1 MDLPSAH
8 GRINVVWVSF
18 ILFFLPSWFVQGNG
32 SVEDGTLLNA
42 YLTPPNSVADAMV
55 PGSVYFLEFP
65 RPDSDPQELA
75 PMCADRSPYSFLFQR
90 GSNSN
95 YKKIIV
101 EIEGGPAC
109 WEEGQCSCDPKTYAR
124 QAPWQDYYS
133 GMSKWQR
140 KRLPWIGSCHG
151 MSPAVLERVSPDW
164 SRDSTSSITLMEG
177 EDLDSWSYLLL
188 PHCTLDWNL
197 GFRENPAS
205 TDCLSG
211 GDGQWASNEVIW
223 HRGGVNMEAVLDWLS
238 TQFQDDDGGLDAMMV
253 FSGGTLAEDSC
264 QTQQMN
270 TEGGGAASRLAPV
283 LFANEAAR
291 RIDVEPSSI
300 LLVVDSIETPSAISE
315 QEDEDAYTQMTYSWA
330 PMASVLYPSA
340 VRDAV
345 LNSPPGVDVA
355 WIASSQANS
364 NIEDLNMLRG
374 MAQERPGQF
383 HVYFPTTT
391 EATASTTRSSNGVCA
406 RFGFP
411 ESDDF
416 VSFLQ
421 DIDMSWVDTTKFS
434 YSEFWAD
441 VKTDKGAKRLSFLS
455 IAVMALGLWA
465 LLWVVYWGVK
475 YHRAKQGNELPP
487 PMSPNDIW
495 MHILTHYPFWFLLVS
510 LAIPISLSVVA
521 LARSGYTIPVNLEFN
536 TYLDISSNL
545 NVVADAYSSAQKYQQ
560 DSVKEGEEQ
569 CATLLGIQDRRLQ
582 LEEGPELQFF
592 SQVETDNYG
601 RALEGETQKPTR
613 ASITVI
619 YENRNGGNVFEP
631 EVLAS
636 MYDFEQAVR
645 DFPGFET
652 FCRRRDGECRPFD
665 TVLSFLY
672 PDGQLVDDIEQVLVV
687 EAKNTQVDQ
696 YFSVNNPQ
704 SNITRSQFFFEGQGS
719 ALNDFM
725 E

>member
-1 MDLPSAH
+1 MNERNHQDSWRLLSATTS
-8 GRINVVWVSF
+8 GRISVIWVSF
-18 ILFFLPSWFVQGNG
+18 ILFFLPSLFVQGNG
-32 SVEDGTLLNA
+32 SVEDGTLLDA
-42 YLTPPNSVADAMV
+42 YWTPPNSVADAMV
-55 PGSVYFLEFP
+55 PGTDYFLEFP
-65 RPDSDPQELA
+65 ASSALYKNELA
-75 PMCADRSPYSFLFQR
+75 PMCADQSPYSFLFQR

-109 WEEGQCSCDPKTYAR
+109 WEPGKCSCDTKTYTR
-124 QAPWQDYYS
+124 QAPWQEYYS
-133 GMSKWQR
+133 GMSRGQR
-140 KRLPWIGSCHG
+140 KQLPWIGSCNG
-151 MSPAVLERVSPDW
+151 ISPAFVERVSPDW
-164 SRDSTSSITLMEG
+164 SRNSTSSITLMEG

-197 GFRENPAS
+197 GYDANPGWS
-205 TDCLSG
+205 ICRSG
-211 GDGQWASNEVIW
+211 GDGQWASNEIIF

-238 TQFQDDDGGLDAMMV
+238 TQFQDDGGLDAMMV

-291 RIDVEPSSI
+291 RIDVEPSSV
-300 LLVVDSIETPSAISE
+300 LVVVDSVANPSAISE
-315 QEDEDAYTQMTYSWA
+315 QEDEDAYTQMTKSWRPKASSLYS
-330 PMASVLYPSA
+330 SA

-345 LNSPPGVDVA
+345 LNSPPGVNVA
-355 WIASSQANS
+355 WIASYQATS
-364 NIEDLNMLRG
+364 NNEEKNMLLT
-374 MAQERPGQF
+374 MAQDRPGQF
-383 HVYFPTTT
+383 QVYVPPTAATT
-391 EATASTTRSSNGVCA
+391 KANDSKSRSSNGVCA

-411 ESDDF
+411 ESEDF

-421 DIDMSWVDTTKFS
+421 DMDMSWDDSLSLQKTKKIS
-434 YSEFWAD
+434 DSEFWAD

-455 IAVMALGLWA
+455 IVVITAALWA

-475 YHRAKQGNELPP
+475 YHRGKQRSELPP
-487 PMSPNDIW
+487 LMSPNDIW
-495 MHILTHYPFWFLLVS
+495 LHVLTHYPFLFLLVS
-510 LAIPISLSVVA
+510 LAIPISLSIVA

-545 NVVADAYSSAQKYQQ
+545 DVVADAYSSAQKYQQ

-582 LEEGPELQFF
+582 LEGGPELQFF

-665 TVLSFLY
+665 TRDQNKYYKNMIFTWDNPYL
-672 PDGQLVDDIEQVLVV
+672 QWIE
-687 EAKNTQVDQ
+687 ASD
-696 YFSVNNPQ
+696 
-704 SNITRSQFFFEGQGS
+704 
-719 ALNDFM
+719 ALLHDALWS
-725 E
+725 